1 MITRPPAP
9 PVKRVSGT
17 RSALFASKEE
27 SESDDIEQMKRSVTS
42 EELKCL
48 QDVCQGKLARKG
60 SIVDDSKF
68 DSILASLQSLASDLE
83 KDFEYVP
90 PAVDLKKTLQGEED
104 RNSSSVQSSKTKFQ
118 VSPVVSLKSE
128 RTKSEGDFDDI
139 PDSITTKME

>member
-1 MITRPPAP
+1 
-9 PVKRVSGT
+9 
-17 RSALFASKEE
+17 
-27 SESDDIEQMKRSVTS
+27 MKRSVTS

-48 QDVCQGKLARKG
+48 QDVCRGKLERKG

-90 PAVDLKKTLQGEED
+90 PAVDLKQALAEEQQQQP
-104 RNSSSVQSSKTKFQ
+104 RKKFE
-118 VSPVVSLKSE
+118 VTAASLKTE

-139 PDSITTKME
+139 PESITTKID